1 MSDFLAKITAQ
12 LDMAQAEGKMNAFL
26 KDRKVKVDVDLN
38 TGNVNINNL
47 ISQIKSQ
54 FGQAGNVAGS
64 NFAQNA
70 NSALNKIDLSRTKTE
85 IKNLQNSLQ
94 NFGFNNSSISNIT
107 KELNNLKVSVTGI
120 SHELNGNR
128 LNVTVTGVD
137 DLGRA
142 VTAVQSFNSQ
152 TGDLINTSSR
162 VRESFKQMFT
172 DADAS
177 KLSASISTLDANFV
191 KLKGSVSQESTAL
204 AKLKQDL
211 AGIKNIKGLENQQR
225 EFERITAEVNRLSTA
240 YKKAKAEAASV
251 AATQQLLTG
260 KTVLGNQIETWMN
273 RNTKAAKVYGTQLQV
288 LQTQLQ
294 AVQNGTQ
301 LSVISNQF
309 KEIQS
314 AAAASGNLGNSV
326 ISQLIGN
333 VTKLSPLFGMG
344 TMITTGIR
352 SIKSAVSSVYNLD
365 TALIDL
371 KKTTT
376 MNNTDLE
383 SFYSNANGIAKE
395 MGVSTEEI
403 INQASA
409 WSRLGYSSKDAA
421 ESMAK
426 LSSQFAAISPG
437 MDVDTAT
444 DGLVSIMKAYD
455 VDVDDVL
462 DGVMSKINIIGN
474 TAATSNADIVN
485 MLTRSSSAMA
495 EANNSLEETIAL
507 ETAAVEI
514 TQDADSVGTA
524 FKTIS
529 MRIRGYDE
537 ETESYTNDV
546 EVLNGKIADL
556 TKTASTPGGISLF
569 TDETKTEY
577 KSTYQL
583 LEEISEIYDEL
594 TDKQQAQLLE
604 ALAGKRQGQRIC
616 PYVQKCA

>member
-38 TGNVNINNL
+38 TGNININNL
-47 ISQIKSQ
+47 INQIKSQ
-54 FGQAGNVAGS
+54 FDSATGKVRQA
-64 NFAQNA
+64 
-70 NSALNKIDLSRTKTE
+70 
-85 IKNLQNSLQ
+85 
-94 NFGFNNSSISNIT
+94 
-107 KELNNLKVSVTGI
+107 
-120 SHELNGNR
+120 
-128 LNVTVTGVD
+128 
-137 DLGRA
+137 
-142 VTAVQSFNSQ
+142 SQ
-152 TGDLINTSSR
+152 TVAQS
-162 VRESFKQMFT
+162 VKQMFA

-191 KLKGSVSQESTAL
+191 KLKGSVSQES
-204 AKLKQDL
+204 
-211 AGIKNIKGLENQQR
+211 
-225 EFERITAEVNRLSTA
+225 
-240 YKKAKAEAASV
+240 
-251 AATQQLLTG
+251 
-260 KTVLGNQIETWMN
+260 
-273 RNTKAAKVYGTQLQV
+273 
-288 LQTQLQ
+288 
-294 AVQNGTQ
+294 
-301 LSVISNQF
+301 
-309 KEIQS
+309 
-314 AAAASGNLGNSV
+314 
-326 ISQLIGN
+326 
-333 VTKLSPLFGMG
+333 
-344 TMITTGIR
+344 
-352 SIKSAVSSVYNLD
+352 
-365 TALIDL
+365 
-371 KKTTT
+371 
-376 MNNTDLE
+376 
-383 SFYSNANGIAKE
+383 
-395 MGVSTEEI
+395 
-403 INQASA
+403 
-409 WSRLGYSSKDAA
+409 
-421 ESMAK
+421 
-426 LSSQFAAISPG
+426 
-437 MDVDTAT
+437 T

-514 TQDADSVGTA
+514 TQDPDSVGTA

-556 TKTASTPGGISLF
+556 TKTASNPGGISLF

-604 ALAGKRQGQRIC
+604 ALAGKRQGQIVAATIKNFDAARKTMDNMTHSAGDADKEMNTIKQSLE
-616 PYVQKCA
+616 YKVNALKETGVGIAQNLFQRDDMKTFVDGLTSVLEVVDKLTEKLGLFKTVAISGGLIAGIKSIA